1 MRNAIIVLCGLVI
14 VGLWLQSPSDA
25 QCPGGVCPVPP
36 QRVAIPPRVQYA
48 DPQPIVSYPIQGH
61 EINCPRGVCPQ
72 PVQVSSGPRWTWPGD
87 LGDHLQSTHGVSING
102 MSQAQMEAI
111 HNQLHNQQRGYV
123 SVNYA
128 STQPVRYVRAQ
139 PVRRVFGGLFS
150 RLRCGR

>member
-1 MRNAIIVLCGLVI
+1 MRNAIVLLCGLVI

-36 QRVAIPPRVQYA
+36 QRVAIPPRVQYIN
-48 DPQPIVSYPIQGH
+48 PQPVASYSVQS
-61 EINCPRGVCPQ
+61 NCPGGVCPQ

-87 LGDHLQSTHGVSING
+87 LGDHLQSTHGVSVDG
-102 MSQAQMEAI
+102 MSQAQMEAT
-111 HNQLHNQQRGYV
+111 HNRLHNQQRGYV

-128 STQPVRYVRAQ
+128 STQPVRYTRSQ
-139 PVRRVFGGLFS
+139 PVRRVFGRLFS